1 MNQNIIKTHVLLK
14 QISKQQLKY
23 VVFQNIICGF
33 LLQVLTT
40 PPTLP
45 KNFVSNNPPLF
56 SRTLFFSIVPSHIT
70 MIKKTT
76 RIQNSN

>member
-56 SRTLFFSIVPSHIT
+56 SRTFFFSIVPSHIT